1 MEYVS
6 LKKIHYKQPDI
17 EEDVYQLRFNSDIT
31 RHLGLNIKQYNH
43 KNAYPAFLCYTEN
56 MLLLQEKI
64 NKRFEEFLYIVNM
77 VPPVVLRQF
86 SLTCIVDEVKST
98 NDIEGVKS
106 TRREISMILNEASPA
121 DSRMG
126 SVVHK
131 YLSLLSKDDIPFATC
146 QDIRDFYDNFAH
158 DEVIKENPQNKL
170 DGKIFRHDSV
180 DIASATGKTIHRGLY
195 PESAITSAMTQ
206 ALAILHDEDMPMLAR
221 VSVFHYL
228 FAYIHPFYDGNG
240 RTDRFITAYF
250 LARYFHPLIAIR
262 LSVTIKRYRKRY
274 YTLFEDTDS
283 ELNRADLT
291 TFVEGFWSLLLLSFE
306 DTIRLLAR
314 KKEQLERFE
323 KKLSEIYS
331 GDELTENIYYFLLQA
346 ALFYGQGVN
355 MQDLMSITQ
364 KSRATIQKRL
374 DSIPETHLVKV
385 RIKSIYYYKLNILI
399 LKTEEN

>member
-6 LKKIHYKQPDI
+6 LKKIHYKQPDV
-17 EEDVYQLRFNSDIT
+17 EEEVYQRRFHSDLT
-31 RHLGLNIKQYNH
+31 RHLGLDIKQYNH
-43 KNAYPAFLCYTEN
+43 RNAYPAFLCYTEN
-56 MLLLQEKI
+56 MMMLQEKI
-64 NKRFEEFLYIVNM
+64 NKRYEDFLYIVNT

-86 SLTCIVDEVKST
+86 SLACIVDEVKST

-106 TRREISMILNEASPA
+106 TRREISMVIDEVSSTSN
-121 DSRMG
+121 RMS

-131 YLSLLSKDDIPFATC
+131 YQGLLSKDDIPFFTC
-146 QDIRDFYDNFAH
+146 QDIRDFYDDFAH
-158 DEVIKENPQNKL
+158 EEVIKEDPKNKL

-180 DIASATGKTIHRGLY
+180 DVASATGKTLHRGLY
-195 PESAITSAMTQ
+195 PESALINALTQ
-206 ALAILHDEDMPMLAR
+206 ALSILHDENMPLLVRA
-221 VSVFHYL
+221 SVFHYL

-250 LARYFHPLIAIR
+250 LARHFHPLIAIR
-262 LSVTIKRYRKRY
+262 LSVTIKRYRKKY
-274 YTLFEDTDS
+274 YSLFEDTDS

-291 TFVEGFWSLLLLSFE
+291 TFVEGFCSLLLTSFE

-331 GDELTENIYYFLLQA
+331 DDELTENIYYVLLQA

-355 MQDLMSITQ
+355 MQELISITQ

-374 DSIPETHLVKV
+374 DSIPDAHLVKV
-385 RIKSIYYYKLNILI
+385 RIKNVYYYKLNILI
-399 LKTEEN
+399 LKTEEI

>member
-17 EEDVYQLRFNSDIT
+17 EEEVYQCRFHSDLT
-31 RHLGLNIKQYNH
+31 RHLSLDIKQYNH
-43 KNAYPAFLCYTEN
+43 KRAYPAFLCYTEN

-64 NKRFEEFLYIVNM
+64 NKKYEEFLYIVNT

-86 SLTCIVDEVKST
+86 SLVCIVDEVKST

-106 TRREISMILNEASPA
+106 TRREISMVLDEGLSA
-121 DSRMG
+121 DNRMS

-131 YLSLLSKDDIPFATC
+131 YQSLLSKDDIPFFTC
-146 QDIRDFYDNFAH
+146 QDIRNFYDSFAH
-158 DEVIKENPQNKL
+158 EEVIKEDPRNKL
-170 DGKIFRHDSV
+170 DGKIFRHGSV
-180 DIASATGKTIHRGLY
+180 DIASVTGKTIHRGLY
-195 PESAITSAMTQ
+195 PESAITSALTQ
-206 ALAILHDEDMPMLAR
+206 ALAILHDENMPILSR

-250 LARYFHPLIAIR
+250 LARHFHPLVAIR
-262 LSVTIKRYRKRY
+262 LSVTIKRYRKKY

-291 TFVEGFWSLLLLSFE
+291 TFVEGFWSLLLISFE
-306 DTIRLLAR
+306 DTIRLLSR

-323 KKLSEIYS
+323 KKLSELYS
-331 GDELTENIYYFLLQA
+331 GDKLTENIYYILLQA
-346 ALFYGQGVN
+346 ALFYGQGVT
-355 MQDLMSITQ
+355 MQDLMSVTQ

-374 DSIPETHLVKV
+374 DSIPDAHLAKSK
-385 RIKSIYYYKLNILI
+385 IKNVYYYKLNLLI
-399 LKTEEN
+399 LKTEGT